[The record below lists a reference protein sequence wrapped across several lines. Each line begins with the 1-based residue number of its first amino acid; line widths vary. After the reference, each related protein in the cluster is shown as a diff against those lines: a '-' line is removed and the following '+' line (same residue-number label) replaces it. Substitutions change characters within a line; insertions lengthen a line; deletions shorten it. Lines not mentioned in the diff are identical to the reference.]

1 VPKNQPRY
9 NVDMPKIN
17 IAINQEITIEISN
30 LVENINKVTTKIKM
44 EISNLINIS
53 T

>member
-1 VPKNQPRY
+1 VPENQPRY

-17 IAINQEITIEISN
+17 ITINQEITTEISD
-30 LVENINKVTTKIKM
+30 LVVNINKVTTEIEM